1 MALGSKLY
9 LLIVSF
15 FILSLA
21 QAQTNDD
28 SLFIK
33 KISDEILQ
41 NGQAYANLREL

>member
-33 KISDEILQ
+33 KISDSKIPQRPIVIL
-41 NGQAYANLREL
+41 L